1 MDFCWSLVVSSFV
14 MSSFLLFL
22 VVLLLVSSPFVSDVV
37 LLSVSML
44 GRVNILFFMTFLRL
58 FSKCHCKTLL
68 SIYLEAVRL
77 HGFSLLY
84 GSSRLHIPCY
94 E

>member
-1 MDFCWSLVVSSFV
+1 MDFCWSLVVSYFI

-22 VVLLLVSSPFVSDVV
+22 VVLLLVLSPFVSVVV

-44 GRVNILFFMTFLRL
+44 GRVSILFFMTSLRL
-58 FSKCHCKTLL
+58 SSKCHCQTLL
-68 SIYLEAVRL
+68 SIYLEVVRL
-77 HGFSLLY
+77 MGFSLLY
-84 GSSRLHIPCY
+84 GSSRLLTPCY